1 MELNQK
7 EKGVIYLGG
16 GILLL
21 LHTLGILPLA
31 ISTLM
36 IVLSVAFIVWG
47 FITLDGVNQIRKLIK
62 R

>member
-36 IVLSVAFIVWG
+36 IVLSVGFIIWG
-47 FITLDGVNQIRKLIK
+47 FITLDGVNQIRKLLK
-62 R
+62 

>member
-36 IVLSVAFIVWG
+36 IVLSVGFIIWG
-47 FITLDGVNQIRKLIK
+47 FITLDGINQIRKLLK
-62 R
+62 

>member
-36 IVLSVAFIVWG
+36 IVLSVVFIIWG
-47 FITLDGVNQIRKLIK
+47 FITLDGINQIRKLLK
-62 R
+62 